1 MSEIRL
7 KLPDERAAPSP
18 DALSSRAE
26 VRPGR
31 IELVALSAVCTRQ
44 WTVFQRFW
52 RTRTFSA
59 VVEPVITLLA
69 FGLGFGKLVSTVAGI
84 PYLQFV
90 ATGTVATAVLFSA
103 VFSAMFDSLY
113 KRRYQKVYDAMLAT
127 PVDVDEIVTGEMLF
141 LGIRAGIYG
150 IAPLLVAFAFGLP
163 PAPAML
169 LVPLVGILTGLGFA
183 ALGILFAALASS
195 FDGLSYVI
203 SGVVTPLFLLAGAFF
218 PLSKMPEWL
227 RVGALFNPLYHCVVL
242 VRHCAFGLHPAA
254 DLVHVAALALFALI
268 CWRLAVWRTR
278 VRLID

>member
-1 MSEIRL
+1 MSQTGFEL
-7 KLPDERAAPSP
+7 AAGQPAGTEAR
-18 DALSSRAE
+18 DTAGA

-31 IELVALSAVCTRQ
+31 IELTALSAVCARQ
-44 WTVFQRFW
+44 WTVFKRYW

-69 FGLGFGKLVSTVAGI
+69 FGLGFGKLVSAVAGI

-113 KRRYQKVYDAMLAT
+113 KRRYQRVYDAMLAT
-127 PVDVDEIVTGEMLF
+127 PIDIEEIVTGEVLF
-141 LGIRAGIYG
+141 LGVRAGIYG
-150 IAPLLVAFAFGLP
+150 IAPLLVAFAFGLR
-163 PAPAML
+163 PALAML
-169 LVPLVGILTGLGFA
+169 LVPAVGVLTGIGFA
-183 ALGILFAALASS
+183 ALGMLFAACAST

-218 PLSKMPEWL
+218 PLSRMPEWL
-227 RVGALFNPLYHCVVL
+227 RIAAQGNPLYHCVVL
-242 VRHCAFGLHPAA
+242 VRHCAFGLHPGA
-254 DLVHVAALALFALI
+254 DLVHAGALALFAAV

-278 VRLID
+278 ARLID